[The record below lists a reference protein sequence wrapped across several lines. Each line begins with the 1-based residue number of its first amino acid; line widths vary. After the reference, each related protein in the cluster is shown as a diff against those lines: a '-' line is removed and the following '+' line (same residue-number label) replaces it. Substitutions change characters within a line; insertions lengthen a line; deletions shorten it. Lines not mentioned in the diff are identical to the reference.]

1 MTGLRRP
8 PVVDINTARADSF
21 VGGDGAVARYEPE
34 EATSA
39 LAYID
44 RAEQALKQA
53 STIDVVKGIRDQA
66 EALRL
71 FAKQA
76 QRSFEIQNRCAEIKL
91 MAERKAGLMLIE
103 QDKNKGAAA
112 PSEVRE
118 DIPRLK
124 DLGISYSQSS
134 RWQAIAGIPEVTF
147 EHQMDRLRD
156 KNQEITSAIFLKLA
170 AKLTKERNQAK
181 SGQAGPDSKENES
194 HCETPDQPLITDF
207 KQTIEH
213 LGKVISRL
221 REGGWQPIAR
231 QEVLIHLH
239 SLLELVQTGVQLD
252 R

>member
-21 VGGDGAVARYEPE
+21 VGGGGAVARYELD
-34 EATSA
+34 EAGSA
-39 LAYID
+39 LAHID
-44 RAEQALKQA
+44 RAEQALEQA

-71 FAKQA
+71 YARQA

-112 PSEVRE
+112 PSEARE

-134 RWQAIAGIPEVTF
+134 RWQAIAGIPSENF
-147 EHQMDRLRD
+147 EQRLESLKQD
-156 KNQEITSAIFLKLA
+156 GKEITSTEFLRLAKKLA
-170 AKLTKERNQAK
+170 V
-181 SGQAGPDSKENES
+181 PDKPRKDEGSVEEKVSEEFR
-194 HCETPDQPLITDF
+194 LATDALR
-207 KQTIEH
+207 KAI
-213 LGKVISRL
+213 ISARSS
-221 REGGWQPIAR
+221 GWQDTSRAAALAL
-231 QEVLIHLH
+231 VK
-239 SLLELVQTGVQLD
+239 SLLTMI
-252 R
+252 RA